1 MISRIVLT
9 LAVLFAMPLASAED
23 INGFWKHTDQPGWIE
38 IRLEEG
44 KGTVVRNDKYP
55 ERVGRKIVKDLKA
68 DDAERNLWRG
78 QVYAEKLGEYK
89 NAEISLPEPDR
100 MEFKVKIGFMSRT
113 IEWVR
118 VDALPAEPEQ

>member
-9 LAVLFAMPLASAED
+9 LAIWFAMPLASAED

-78 QVYAEKLGEYK
+78 QVYAEISGEFRK
-89 NAEISLPEPDR
+89 VEVTLPEPGR
-100 MEFKVKIGFMSRT
+100 MEFKVRVGFRSRT

-118 VDALPAEPEQ
+118 VDEVPSTSPE